1 MTAVALLVL
10 VADHAPLFAALLV
23 AGAVGLAVFAFR
35 IARGGR

>member
-1 MTAVALLVL
+1 MTAAVTPLL
-10 VADHAPLFAALLV
+10 LLV